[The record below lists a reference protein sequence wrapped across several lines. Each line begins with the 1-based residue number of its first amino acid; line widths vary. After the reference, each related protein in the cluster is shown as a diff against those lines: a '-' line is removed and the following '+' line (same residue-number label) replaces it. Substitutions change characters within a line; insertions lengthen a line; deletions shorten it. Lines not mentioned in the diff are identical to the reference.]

1 MRKGTAGIVA
11 RVLVLPERPSAMPWM
26 GQLIETCCLW
36 PGETSCR

>member
-11 RVLVLPERPSAMPWM
+11 RALVFPGKPSAMPLM

-36 PGETSCR
+36 LGGRNCR

>member
-11 RVLVLPERPSAMPWM
+11 RALVFPGKPSEMPLM

-36 PGETSCR
+36 LGGRNCR